1 MRMNDGL
8 QPELRVTFT
17 AEADACTEE
26 CDGSKN
32 VSAVPELKLVQS
44 QNLNCNQSP
53 VADPRICLLLSTICL
68 SMKV

>member
-8 QPELRVTFT
+8 QPGLRVTFT

-32 VSAVPELKLVQS
+32 VSAVPELKLQTES
-44 QNLNCNQSP
+44 SCGPEDLFTSLDEMP
-53 VADPRICLLLSTICL
+53 VLEGMNPMAH
-68 SMKV
+68 